1 MKSLLA
7 ALLVLAVFSGTAW
20 AGEGRMSMGMSGER
34 PSVYHEMMQ
43 KRHQMMTDM
52 MQMLKTTMGI
62 LKGLN
67 HRPSADEQEALGKMM
82 EKLDKMTAWH
92 DEMFRK
98 MQKMHQKMRKEAGH
112 DKRM

>member
-1 MKSLLA
+1 MKNLLA
-7 ALLVLAVFSGTAW
+7 GLLVLAVFSGVAW
-20 AGEGRMSMGMSGER
+20 ADKGHMGMGGDR
-34 PSVYHEMMQ
+34 PSGYHEMMQ

-67 HRPSADEQEALGKMM
+67 HRPTADEQEALGKMM
-82 EKLDKMTAWH
+82 KKLDKMTAWH

-98 MQKMHQKMRKEAGH
+98 MQTMHQKMRKEAGH